1 MREQDRPSILIV
13 EDDGTIQAL
22 LSAVLGSDWVVH
34 TAGSGEAALLS
45 VAEHL
50 PDIVL
55 LDIGLPD
62 MDGLEV
68 CRRFKAN
75 PRLEQIPVIFLT
87 ALTSGEYEIDGL
99 QASGIDYITKPI
111 NPAVLKARIR
121 NHLELKQNRDELVR
135 LARTDGL
142 TGLYNRRTF
151 DDLLQREWQR
161 LARTGEPLSVIMM
174 DVDHFKLYNDTY
186 GHGGGDSCLQR
197 VASAAEGTLQRPAD
211 VVARYSGEEFV
222 ALLPETRLDGAIA
235 VAEAIRAAVASLEI
249 PHSSSK
255 TAAHVTL
262 SLGAACTIPHADRDP
277 TTSLE
282 LADQQLYAAKAE
294 GRNRAKGISNSIA
307 NRTKM
312 SAPCVI
318 KRASKKNREIDN
330 SIYPIG
336 PQRTVG
342 SLRISSPS
350 SPSLNAF
357 IL

>member
-1 MREQDRPSILIV
+1 MPEQDKPSVLIV

-22 LSAVLGSDWVVH
+22 LSAVLGSDWIVY
-34 TAGSGEAALLS
+34 TAGTGEAALLA
-45 VAEHL
+45 VTENV

-68 CRRFKAN
+68 CRRFKTN

-87 ALTSGEYEIDGL
+87 ARTSGEDEIDGL
-99 QASGIDYITKPI
+99 QAGGIDYITKPI

-151 DDLLQREWQR
+151 DDLLLREWRR

-186 GHGGGDSCLQR
+186 GHGGGDVCLQR
-197 VASAAEGTLQRPAD
+197 VARAAEGALQRPAD
-211 VVARYSGEEFV
+211 VVARYGGEEFV
-222 ALLPETRLDGAIA
+222 ALLPETRLDGALA
-235 VAEAIRAAVASLEI
+235 VAEAIREAVVNLEI

-255 TAAHVTL
+255 TSAHVTV
-262 SLGAACTIPHADRDP
+262 SLGAACTIPHADKDP
-277 TTSLE
+277 SSILE
-282 LADQQLYAAKAE
+282 RADQQLYAAKSE
-294 GRNRAKGISNSIA
+294 GRNRAKAIN
-307 NRTKM
+307 
-312 SAPCVI
+312 
-318 KRASKKNREIDN
+318 
-330 SIYPIG
+330 
-336 PQRTVG
+336 VG
-342 SLRISSPS
+342 DF
-350 SPSLNAF
+350 A
-357 IL
+357 

>member
-1 MREQDRPSILIV
+1 MPEQDKPSVLIV

-22 LSAVLGSDWVVH
+22 LSAVLGSEWVVY

-45 VAEHL
+45 IAEHL

-87 ALTSGEYEIDGL
+87 ARTSGEDEIDGL
-99 QASGIDYITKPI
+99 QAGGIDYITKPI

-142 TGLYNRRTF
+142 TGLDNRRTF
-151 DDLLQREWQR
+151 DDLLQREWRR
-161 LARTGEPLSVIMM
+161 LARTGEPLSVIMI

-186 GHGGGDSCLQR
+186 GHGGGDICLQR
-197 VASAAEGTLQRPAD
+197 VASAAEGALQRPAD
-211 VVARYSGEEFV
+211 VVARYGGEEFV

-235 VAEAIRAAVASLEI
+235 VAEAIRTAVAGLEI
-249 PHSSSK
+249 PHPSSK

-262 SLGAACTIPHADRDP
+262 SLGAACTIPHADKDP
-277 TTSLE
+277 ATILE
-282 LADQQLYAAKAE
+282 IADQQLYAAKAE
-294 GRNRAKGISNSIA
+294 GRNRAKGISA
-307 NRTKM
+307 GDF
-312 SAPCVI
+312 V
-318 KRASKKNREIDN
+318 
-330 SIYPIG
+330 
-336 PQRTVG
+336 
-342 SLRISSPS
+342 
-350 SPSLNAF
+350 
-357 IL
+357 